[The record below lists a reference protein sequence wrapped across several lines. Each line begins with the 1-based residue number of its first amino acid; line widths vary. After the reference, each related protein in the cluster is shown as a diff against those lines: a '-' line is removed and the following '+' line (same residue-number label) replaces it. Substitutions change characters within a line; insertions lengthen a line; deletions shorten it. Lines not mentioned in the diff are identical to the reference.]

1 MIELL
6 KLLPKS
12 LTTFLY
18 AVAALLRFYGNSD
31 TILFSFFPFTTIQGS
46 LLVFALGSA
55 SLVVNL
61 GLEWHA
67 GNRNRRE
74 AAATRTRIEDENLAA
89 REREARRDALA
100 NEAREREAE
109 REARRDAL
117 ANEAREREAEREA
130 RRDALA
136 NEARE
141 REARRDALA
150 NEERERATRYTRIQN
165 RWIILQIQHQ
175 LESSSDTRAALRDFL
190 VFLSEYGE

>member
-12 LTTFLY
+12 VTTFLF

-61 GLEWHA
+61 GIEWYA
-67 GNRNRRE
+67 GNRNRGE
-74 AAATRTRIEDENLAA
+74 TTAARIRIENENLAA
-89 REREARRDALA
+89 REREARRD
-100 NEAREREAE
+100 
-109 REARRDAL
+109 D
-117 ANEAREREAEREA
+117 
-130 RRDALA
+130 
-136 NEARE
+136 
-141 REARRDALA
+141 LA
-150 NEERERATRYTRIQN
+150 NEERERATRHTRIQN

-175 LESSSDTRAALRDFL
+175 LEGSSDTRAALRDFL

>member
-1 MIELL
+1 MIELH

-31 TILFSFFPFTTIQGS
+31 TILFSFFPFTTIEWS
-46 LLVFALGSA
+46 FLVFVLGSG

-67 GNRNRRE
+67 GNQSRRE
-74 AAATRTRIEDENLAA
+74 AAAARTRIEDENLTA
-89 REREARRDALA
+89 R
-100 NEAREREAE
+100 
-109 REARRDAL
+109 
-117 ANEAREREAEREA
+117 EREA

-175 LESSSDTRAALRDFL
+175 LESSPNTRAALRDFL

>member
-31 TILFSFFPFTTIQGS
+31 TILFSFFPFTTIEWS
-46 LLVFALGSA
+46 FLVFVLGSG

-67 GNRNRRE
+67 GNQSRRE
-74 AAATRTRIEDENLAA
+74 AAAARTRIEDENLTA
-89 REREARRDALA
+89 R
-100 NEAREREAE
+100 
-109 REARRDAL
+109 
-117 ANEAREREAEREA
+117 EREA

-150 NEERERATRYTRIQN
+150 NEERERATRHTRIQN

-175 LESSSDTRAALRDFL
+175 LESSPDTRAVLRDFL

>member
-31 TILFSFFPFTTIQGS
+31 TILFSFFPFTTIEGRFLVFVLGSGS
-46 LLVFALGSA
+46 LVA
-55 SLVVNL
+55 NL

-67 GNRNRRE
+67 GNQSRRE
-74 AAATRTRIEDENLAA
+74 TTAARTRIENENLAARTRIENENLAA
-89 REREARRDALA
+89 REREARRD
-100 NEAREREAE
+100 N
-109 REARRDAL
+109 
-117 ANEAREREAEREA
+117 
-130 RRDALA
+130 
-136 NEARE
+136 
-141 REARRDALA
+141 LA
-150 NEERERATRYTRIQN
+150 NEERERGTRYTRIQN

-175 LESSSDTRAALRDFL
+175 LESSPNTRAALRDFL

>member
-31 TILFSFFPFTTIQGS
+31 TILFSFFPFTTIEGRFLGSGS
-46 LLVFALGSA
+46 LVA
-55 SLVVNL
+55 NL
-61 GLEWHA
+61 GIEWHA

-74 AAATRTRIEDENLAA
+74 TTAARIRIENESIAARTRIENENLAA
-89 REREARRDALA
+89 REREARRD
-100 NEAREREAE
+100 
-109 REARRDAL
+109 D
-117 ANEAREREAEREA
+117 
-130 RRDALA
+130 
-136 NEARE
+136 
-141 REARRDALA
+141 LA
-150 NEERERATRYTRIQN
+150 NEERERSTRHTRIQN

-175 LESSSDTRAALRDFL
+175 LESSPDTRAALRDFL

>member
-31 TILFSFFPFTTIQGS
+31 TILFSFFPFTTIEGRFLKSGS
-46 LLVFALGSA
+46 LVA
-55 SLVVNL
+55 NL

-67 GNRNRRE
+67 GNQSRRE
-74 AAATRTRIEDENLAA
+74 TTAARTRIENENLAARTRIENENLAA
-89 REREARRDALA
+89 REREARRD
-100 NEAREREAE
+100 N
-109 REARRDAL
+109 
-117 ANEAREREAEREA
+117 
-130 RRDALA
+130 
-136 NEARE
+136 
-141 REARRDALA
+141 LA
-150 NEERERATRYTRIQN
+150 NEERERGTRHTRIQN

-175 LESSSDTRAALRDFL
+175 LESSPDTRAALRDFL

>member
-31 TILFSFFPFTTIQGS
+31 TILFSFFPFTTIEGRFLGSGS
-46 LLVFALGSA
+46 LVA
-55 SLVVNL
+55 NL

-67 GNRNRRE
+67 ENQSRRE
-74 AAATRTRIEDENLAA
+74 TTAARTRIENENLAA
-89 REREARRDALA
+89 REREARRD
-100 NEAREREAE
+100 N
-109 REARRDAL
+109 
-117 ANEAREREAEREA
+117 
-130 RRDALA
+130 
-136 NEARE
+136 
-141 REARRDALA
+141 LA
-150 NEERERATRYTRIQN
+150 NEERERGTRHTRIQN

-175 LESSSDTRAALRDFL
+175 LESSPDTRAALRDFL

>member
-31 TILFSFFPFTTIQGS
+31 TILFSFFPFTTIEWSFLVFVLGSGS
-46 LLVFALGSA
+46 LVA
-55 SLVVNL
+55 NL

-67 GNRNRRE
+67 GNQSRRE
-74 AAATRTRIEDENLAA
+74 TTAARTRIENENLAARTRIENENLAA
-89 REREARRDALA
+89 REREARRD
-100 NEAREREAE
+100 N
-109 REARRDAL
+109 
-117 ANEAREREAEREA
+117 
-130 RRDALA
+130 
-136 NEARE
+136 
-141 REARRDALA
+141 LA
-150 NEERERATRYTRIQN
+150 NEERERATRYTQIQN

-175 LESSSDTRAALRDFL
+175 LESSPNTRAALRDFL

>member
-31 TILFSFFPFTTIQGS
+31 TILFSFFPFTTIEGRFLVFGLGSGS
-46 LLVFALGSA
+46 LVA
-55 SLVVNL
+55 NL

-67 GNRNRRE
+67 GNQSRRE
-74 AAATRTRIEDENLAA
+74 TTAARTRIENENLAARTRIENENLAA
-89 REREARRDALA
+89 REREARRD
-100 NEAREREAE
+100 N
-109 REARRDAL
+109 
-117 ANEAREREAEREA
+117 
-130 RRDALA
+130 
-136 NEARE
+136 
-141 REARRDALA
+141 LA
-150 NEERERATRYTRIQN
+150 NEERERGTRHTRIQN

-175 LESSSDTRAALRDFL
+175 LESSPDTRAALRDFL

>member
-31 TILFSFFPFTTIQGS
+31 KILFSFFPFTTIQGS

-61 GLEWHA
+61 GIEWHA
-67 GNRNRRE
+67 GNRSRRE
-74 AAATRTRIEDENLAA
+74 TTAARTRIENENLAA
-89 REREARRDALA
+89 REREARRDDLE
-100 NEAREREAE
+100 NQ
-109 REARRDAL
+109 
-117 ANEAREREAEREA
+117 
-130 RRDALA
+130 
-136 NEARE
+136 
-141 REARRDALA
+141 
-150 NEERERATRYTRIQN
+150 ERERATRYTRIQN
-165 RWIILQIQHQ
+165 RWIMLQIQHQ
-175 LESSSDTRAALRDFL
+175 LEGSSDTRAALRDFL

>member
-12 LTTFLY
+12 LTTFLF

-31 TILFSFFPFTTIQGS
+31 TILFSFTTIQGS

-74 AAATRTRIEDENLAA
+74 TTAARIRIENENLAA
-89 REREARRDALA
+89 RERE
-100 NEAREREAE
+100 
-109 REARRDAL
+109 
-117 ANEAREREAEREA
+117 
-130 RRDALA
+130 
-136 NEARE
+136 
-141 REARRDALA
+141 
-150 NEERERATRYTRIQN
+150 TCYTRIQN

-175 LESSSDTRAALRDFL
+175 LEGSPDTRAALRDFL

>member
-31 TILFSFFPFTTIQGS
+31 TILFPFFPFTTIQGS
-46 LLVFALGSA
+46 LFVFALGSA

-61 GLEWHA
+61 GIEWYA

-74 AAATRTRIEDENLAA
+74 TTAARTRIENENLAA
-89 REREARRDALA
+89 REREARRD
-100 NEAREREAE
+100 N
-109 REARRDAL
+109 
-117 ANEAREREAEREA
+117 
-130 RRDALA
+130 
-136 NEARE
+136 
-141 REARRDALA
+141 LA
-150 NEERERATRYTRIQN
+150 NEERERGTRHTRIQN

-175 LESSSDTRAALRDFL
+175 LESSPDTRAALRDFL

>member
-31 TILFSFFPFTTIQGS
+31 TILFSFFPFTTIEWS
-46 LLVFALGSA
+46 FLVFVLGSG

-67 GNRNRRE
+67 GNQSRRE
-74 AAATRTRIEDENLAA
+74 TTAARTRIENENLAARTRIENENLAA
-89 REREARRDALA
+89 REREARRDH
-100 NEAREREAE
+100 
-109 REARRDAL
+109 
-117 ANEAREREAEREA
+117 
-130 RRDALA
+130 
-136 NEARE
+136 
-141 REARRDALA
+141 LA

-175 LESSSDTRAALRDFL
+175 LESSPNTRAALRDFL

>member
-31 TILFSFFPFTTIQGS
+31 TILFSFFPFTTIEWS
-46 LLVFALGSA
+46 FLVFVLGSG

-67 GNRNRRE
+67 GNQSRRE
-74 AAATRTRIEDENLAA
+74 AAAARTRIENENLAARTRIENENLAA
-89 REREARRDALA
+89 REREARRD
-100 NEAREREAE
+100 N
-109 REARRDAL
+109 
-117 ANEAREREAEREA
+117 
-130 RRDALA
+130 
-136 NEARE
+136 
-141 REARRDALA
+141 LA
-150 NEERERATRYTRIQN
+150 NEERERGTRHTRIQN

-175 LESSSDTRAALRDFL
+175 LESSPDTRAALRDFL
-190 VFLSEYGE
+190 VFLPEYGE

>member
-12 LTTFLY
+12 LTTFLF

-61 GLEWHA
+61 GLEWYA

-74 AAATRTRIEDENLAA
+74 TTAARIRIENENLAA
-89 REREARRDALA
+89 REREARRDH
-100 NEAREREAE
+100 
-109 REARRDAL
+109 
-117 ANEAREREAEREA
+117 
-130 RRDALA
+130 
-136 NEARE
+136 
-141 REARRDALA
+141 LA
-150 NEERERATRYTRIQN
+150 NEEREQATRYTRIQN

-175 LESSSDTRAALRDFL
+175 LESSPDTRAALRDFL
-190 VFLSEYGE
+190 VFLPEYGE

>member
-12 LTTFLY
+12 LTTFLF

-31 TILFSFFPFTTIQGS
+31 TILFSFTTIQGS

-74 AAATRTRIEDENLAA
+74 TTAARTRIENENLAA
-89 REREARRDALA
+89 RERE
-100 NEAREREAE
+100 
-109 REARRDAL
+109 
-117 ANEAREREAEREA
+117 
-130 RRDALA
+130 
-136 NEARE
+136 
-141 REARRDALA
+141 
-150 NEERERATRYTRIQN
+150 TRYTRIQN

-175 LESSSDTRAALRDFL
+175 LESSPDTRAALRDFL
-190 VFLSEYGE
+190 VFLSEYGD

>member
-31 TILFSFFPFTTIQGS
+31 TILFPFFPFTTIQGS

-74 AAATRTRIEDENLAA
+74 AAAARTRIEDENLAA

-100 NEAREREAE
+100 NE
-109 REARRDAL
+109 
-117 ANEAREREAEREA
+117 
-130 RRDALA
+130 
-136 NEARE
+136 
-141 REARRDALA
+141 
-150 NEERERATRYTRIQN
+150 ERERATRHTRIQN
-165 RWIILQIQHQ
+165 RWIVLQIQHQ

-190 VFLSEYGE
+190 VFLSEYGG

>member
-55 SLVVNL
+55 SLVANL

-74 AAATRTRIEDENLAA
+74 TTTARTRIENENLAA
-89 REREARRDALA
+89 R
-100 NEAREREAE
+100 
-109 REARRDAL
+109 
-117 ANEAREREAEREA
+117 EREA

-175 LESSSDTRAALRDFL
+175 LESSPDTRAALRDFL

>member
-31 TILFSFFPFTTIQGS
+31 TILFSFFPFTTIEGRFLVFGLGSGS
-46 LLVFALGSA
+46 LVA
-55 SLVVNL
+55 NL

-67 GNRNRRE
+67 GNQSRRE
-74 AAATRTRIEDENLAA
+74 TTAARTRIENENLAARTRIENENLAA
-89 REREARRDALA
+89 REREARRD
-100 NEAREREAE
+100 N
-109 REARRDAL
+109 
-117 ANEAREREAEREA
+117 
-130 RRDALA
+130 
-136 NEARE
+136 
-141 REARRDALA
+141 LA
-150 NEERERATRYTRIQN
+150 NEERERGTRYTRIQN

-175 LESSSDTRAALRDFL
+175 LESSPDTRAALRDFL

>member
-74 AAATRTRIEDENLAA
+74 TTTARTRIENENLAA
-89 REREARRDALA
+89 REREARRD
-100 NEAREREAE
+100 
-109 REARRDAL
+109 D
-117 ANEAREREAEREA
+117 
-130 RRDALA
+130 
-136 NEARE
+136 
-141 REARRDALA
+141 LA

-165 RWIILQIQHQ
+165 RWIILQTQYQ
-175 LESSSDTRAALRDFL
+175 LESSPDTRAALRDFL

>member
-31 TILFSFFPFTTIQGS
+31 TILFSFFPFTTIEWS
-46 LLVFALGSA
+46 FLVFVLGSG

-67 GNRNRRE
+67 GNQSRRE
-74 AAATRTRIEDENLAA
+74 AAAARTRIEDENLTA
-89 REREARRDALA
+89 R
-100 NEAREREAE
+100 
-109 REARRDAL
+109 
-117 ANEAREREAEREA
+117 EREA

-150 NEERERATRYTRIQN
+150 NEERERATRHTRIQN

-175 LESSSDTRAALRDFL
+175 LESSPDTRAALRDFL